1 MRFSEQLVHAVGF
14 NRVHKFKHLRRYYHG
29 LTVHDH
35 EFPTGDGAR
44 VCVLIGS
51 ADYGNIGDIAIS
63 EAQLAFLRE
72 HFAGTVID
80 VIGMR
85 FLEYR
90 RALEKHLT
98 ERDILCFQGGGNM
111 SDLYPWFEYERCE
124 ALETF
129 PNIRS
134 IIMPQTLHYH
144 DWDSPLLRYSQKVY
158 ARCTDLHI
166 FARERRSEE
175 LMKRTYTHADVELVP
190 DIVFTLDPTPF
201 IEGNPVRN
209 GITII
214 LRSDRERN
222 LDDHERAR
230 IEEIVRGRRMRVSHT
245 DTASDANQLT
255 ADDRRR
261 ILGGML
267 TTFASSEAIVT
278 DRLHGMVFAAI
289 TETPCVVFS
298 NNNHKIQG
306 VHAWIK
312 DLPYIRFVKDV
323 DELPHALDDVL
334 AATAVYPR
342 ARMVERFRPLIEA
355 LQ

>member
-1 MRFSEQLVHAVGF
+1 MRFYDRLVHAIGF
-14 NRVHKFKHLRRYYHG
+14 NRVHKLMHLRRYHDGLKMHG
-29 LTVHDH
+29 H
-35 EFPTGDGAR
+35 EFPASPDAR
-44 VCVLIGS
+44 VCVLVGS

-63 EAQLAFLRE
+63 EAQLAFLQD
-72 HFAGTVID
+72 HFPGTVVDI
-80 VIGMR
+80 IGMR

-90 RALEKHLT
+90 HALERRLT
-98 ERDILCFQGGGNM
+98 RRDVLCFQGGGNM
-111 SDLYPWFEYERCE
+111 NDLYPWFEYERCE

-134 IIMPQTLHYH
+134 IIMPQTIHYR

-158 ARCTDLHI
+158 ARCSDLHI

-190 DIVFTLDPTPF
+190 DIVLTLDPTPF
-201 IEGNPVRN
+201 IKGDPMRD
-209 GITII
+209 GIMII
-214 LRSDRERN
+214 LRSDRERSLSN
-222 LDDHERAR
+222 RDRER
-230 IEEIVRGRRMRVSHT
+230 IEDIVQGRGMHVSHT
-245 DTASDANQLT
+245 DTASDANHLT
-255 ADDRRR
+255 AADRKR

-267 TTFASSEAIVT
+267 TAFASSEAVVT

-306 VHAWIK
+306 VYAWIK
-312 DLPYIRFVKDV
+312 DLPYIRFIKDV
-323 DELPHALDDVL
+323 DELPQALDKVL
-334 AATAVYPR
+334 AATAAYPR
-342 ARMVERFRPLIEA
+342 EQIIERFHPLIEA